1 MFAVCFTD
9 DAVRDVKALRKAVR
23 NSLRKAIMGTLAV
36 DPVRHSTELRS
47 PLEQFR
53 SFHWRRY
60 RVVFKVYA
68 ERRAVAIVGLGE
80 RAAQS
85 RWNIYRRLEE
95 LARQGGRANAILTTM
110 RGFLDSP

>member
-1 MFAVCFTD
+1 
-9 DAVRDVKALRKAVR
+9 
-23 NSLRKAIMGTLAV
+23 
-36 DPVRHSTELRS
+36 
-47 PLEQFR
+47 
-53 SFHWRRY
+53 
-60 RVVFKVYA
+60 
-68 ERRAVAIVGLGE
+68 VAIVGLGE